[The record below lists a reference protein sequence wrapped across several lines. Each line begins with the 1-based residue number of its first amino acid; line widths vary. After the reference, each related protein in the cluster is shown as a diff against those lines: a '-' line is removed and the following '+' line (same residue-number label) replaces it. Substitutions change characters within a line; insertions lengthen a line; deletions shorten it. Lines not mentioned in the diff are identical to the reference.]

1 MIIKSLIL
9 DRNAAAILPELKKR
23 SEGNCAVIVT
33 PGEEAR
39 NIFSAMIDKQ
49 LVKKQDATAEMN
61 EAIAWFNSL
70 GAGENAEINEGID
83 RLRHYL
89 VESMPFRFSGNSL
102 QDYIFAELS
111 VLCAKFVAAV
121 MGADSCQDGRNLMIC
136 DDSAS
141 VVDAKAAAAAIQA
154 SRFEG
159 LTVLSG
165 GYGRTLSGY
174 SVSLG
179 RGGAELTA
187 TTLASVLHPECIEF
201 LTEQNGIQGIPELE
215 YNEAATLLSG
225 EDSPIFPLALLPAT
239 REDIPIRVCNI
250 NDLDAPGTMVTRKGG
265 DGAPGITGLTSDT
278 KLELIT
284 VYGAGLLGSVGLSS
298 TLFNA
303 LANAGVNV
311 RFISQATAE
320 FSISFAVNSSDS
332 AKAIE
337 AIAGM
342 VKGKTDADVLYASKA
357 VAAVSVCGNRMR
369 SVPGISGKVFTALGN
384 AGVSIV
390 AASQGGEELTISVIV
405 DAKDAEAAVAAI
417 RPLVG

>member
-23 SEGNCAVIVT
+23 TAGDCALIVT
-33 PGEEAR
+33 PGDEIR
-39 NIFSAMIDKQ
+39 SVLSAMIDKQ
-49 LVKKQDATAEMN
+49 LIKKQDSTAEMN
-61 EAIAWFNSL
+61 AAAEWFDSL
-70 GAGENAEINEGID
+70 GTGRNDEIHEGLD

-111 VLCAKFVAAV
+111 VLCAKYVAAV
-121 MGADSCQDGRNLMIC
+121 MNADSCQDGRNLMIC

-154 SRFEG
+154 SKFNG
-159 LTVLSG
+159 LAILSG

-187 TTLASVLHPECIEF
+187 TTLASVLHPDRIEF
-201 LTEQNGIQGIPELE
+201 LTEQDGIQGIPVLE
-215 YNEAATLLSG
+215 YNEAATFLSS

-250 NDLDAPGTMVTRKGG
+250 NDLDAPGTMVTRKGAE
-265 DGAPGITGLTSDT
+265 GAPGITGLTSDR
-278 KLELIT
+278 KLVLIT

-303 LANAGVNV
+303 LAGAGVNV

-320 FSISFAVNSSDS
+320 FSISFAVSSADS
-332 AKAIE
+332 DKAIE
-337 AIAGM
+337 AISGM
-342 VKGKTDADVLYASKA
+342 VKGKTDADVLFATKE
-357 VAAVSVCGNRMR
+357 VAAVSVCGSRMR

-390 AASQGGEELTISVIV
+390 AASQGGEELTISVVIDSKDV
-405 DAKDAEAAVAAI
+405 DAAIEAL